1 MTEIFLKT
9 KITLKNIYLIPFTQ
23 VLTGLRHSHIHTC
36 VCAKWITKKTVFCF
50 PIPIPLHPIIYEFI
64 AQNLLPKVEN
74 REISLV
80 KISILCNHCV
90 IFILNRIKLRQANIA
105 LYIDTIASS
114 IYSSIVQLQVNF
126 FSFDN
131 KIQLIEMPIVFH
143 MKANF
148 KKRLADPPPTHP
160 NFLKKDWIK
169 YISMG

>member
-50 PIPIPLHPIIYEFI
+50 PIPIPLHQIIYEFI

-114 IYSSIVQLQVNF
+114 IYSCIRTIYKFSKVLFSCKWTFFHSITKFN
-126 FSFDN
+126 
-131 KIQLIEMPIVFH
+131 
-143 MKANF
+143 
-148 KKRLADPPPTHP
+148 
-160 NFLKKDWIK
+160 
-169 YISMG
+169 

>member
-36 VCAKWITKKTVFCF
+36 VCAKNQKTVFCF
-50 PIPIPLHPIIYEFI
+50 PIPIPLHQIIYEFI

-114 IYSSIVQLQVNF
+114 IYSCMYLFINSVKYCSAASELF
-126 FSFDN
+126 F
-131 KIQLIEMPIVFH
+131 I
-143 MKANF
+143 
-148 KKRLADPPPTHP
+148 R
-160 NFLKKDWIK
+160 
-169 YISMG
+169 

>member
-1 MTEIFLKT
+1 M
-9 KITLKNIYLIPFTQ
+9 NNQ
-23 VLTGLRHSHIHTC
+23 
-36 VCAKWITKKTVFCF
+36 KTVFCF
-50 PIPIPLHPIIYEFI
+50 PIPNPLHQIIYEFI

-114 IYSSIVQLQVNF
+114 IYSCMYLFINSVSIVQLQVNF

-131 KIQLIEMPIVFH
+131 KIQLIEMPILFH
-143 MKANF
+143 MKVNF

-160 NFLKKDWIK
+160 NFLKKD
-169 YISMG
+169 

>member
-50 PIPIPLHPIIYEFI
+50 PIPIPLHQIIYEFI

-114 IYSSIVQLQVNF
+114 IYSCIHTYLFINSVKYCSAASELFFHSITN
-126 FSFDN
+126 SIN
-131 KIQLIEMPIVFH
+131 WN
-143 MKANF
+143 ANC
-148 KKRLADPPPTHP
+148 
-160 NFLKKDWIK
+160 
-169 YISMG
+169 ISHESKF

>member
-50 PIPIPLHPIIYEFI
+50 PIPIPLHQIIYEFI

-114 IYSSIVQLQVNF
+114 IYSCMYLFINSVKYCSAASELF
-126 FSFDN
+126 
-131 KIQLIEMPIVFH
+131 LI
-143 MKANF
+143 
-148 KKRLADPPPTHP
+148 R
-160 NFLKKDWIK
+160 
-169 YISMG
+169 

>member
-50 PIPIPLHPIIYEFI
+50 SIPIPLHQIIYEFI

-80 KISILCNHCV
+80 KISILCNHYV

-114 IYSSIVQLQVNF
+114 IYSYKFSKVLFSCKWTFFHSITKFN
-126 FSFDN
+126 
-131 KIQLIEMPIVFH
+131 
-143 MKANF
+143 
-148 KKRLADPPPTHP
+148 
-160 NFLKKDWIK
+160 
-169 YISMG
+169 

>member
-50 PIPIPLHPIIYEFI
+50 PIPIPLHQIIYEFI

-90 IFILNRIKLRQANIA
+90 IFILNRIKASKHCTVYWYNCIIYLLMHVPIYKFSKVLFSCKWTFFHSITNSINWNANC
-105 LYIDTIASS
+105 
-114 IYSSIVQLQVNF
+114 
-126 FSFDN
+126 
-131 KIQLIEMPIVFH
+131 
-143 MKANF
+143 
-148 KKRLADPPPTHP
+148 
-160 NFLKKDWIK
+160 
-169 YISMG
+169 ISHESKF

>member
-36 VCAKWITKKTVFCF
+36 VCANNQKTVFCF
-50 PIPIPLHPIIYEFI
+50 PIPIPLHQIIYEFI

-114 IYSSIVQLQVNF
+114 IYSCIRTYL
-126 FSFDN
+126 
-131 KIQLIEMPIVFH
+131 
-143 MKANF
+143 
-148 KKRLADPPPTHP
+148 
-160 NFLKKDWIK
+160 
-169 YISMG
+169 

>member
-1 MTEIFLKT
+1 MTEIFFKT
-9 KITLKNIYLIPFTQ
+9 LITLKNIYLIPFTQ

-50 PIPIPLHPIIYEFI
+50 PIPIPLHQIIYEFI
-64 AQNLLPKVEN
+64 AQNLLPKVES

-114 IYSSIVQLQVNF
+114 IYSYVPIYKFSKVLFSCKWTFFHSITKFN
-126 FSFDN
+126 
-131 KIQLIEMPIVFH
+131 
-143 MKANF
+143 
-148 KKRLADPPPTHP
+148 
-160 NFLKKDWIK
+160 
-169 YISMG
+169 

>member
-23 VLTGLRHSHIHTC
+23 VLTGLRHNHIHTC
-36 VCAKWITKKTVFCF
+36 VCAKNQKTVFCF
-50 PIPIPLHPIIYEFI
+50 PIPIPLHQIIYEFI

-114 IYSSIVQLQVNF
+114 IYSCMYLFINSVKYCSAASELF
-126 FSFDN
+126 F
-131 KIQLIEMPIVFH
+131 I
-143 MKANF
+143 
-148 KKRLADPPPTHP
+148 R
-160 NFLKKDWIK
+160 
-169 YISMG
+169 

>member
-23 VLTGLRHSHIHTC
+23 VLTGLRHNHIHTC

-50 PIPIPLHPIIYEFI
+50 PIPIPLHQIIYEFI

-80 KISILCNHCV
+80 KISVLCNHCV

-114 IYSSIVQLQVNF
+114 IYSCMYLFINSVKYCSAASELF
-126 FSFDN
+126 F
-131 KIQLIEMPIVFH
+131 I
-143 MKANF
+143 
-148 KKRLADPPPTHP
+148 R
-160 NFLKKDWIK
+160 
-169 YISMG
+169 